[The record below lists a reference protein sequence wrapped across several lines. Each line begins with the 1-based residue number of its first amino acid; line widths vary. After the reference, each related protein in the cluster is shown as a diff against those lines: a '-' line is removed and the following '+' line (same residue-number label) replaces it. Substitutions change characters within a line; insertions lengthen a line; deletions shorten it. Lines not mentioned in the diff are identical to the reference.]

1 MCFFNIFYIYAK
13 KREPNSFLHKKFVF
27 LKSIGQTFGTAKFEN
42 ITSTGLCSC
51 LFLYVTFNVPDMNVA
66 QLLFAAADLKLL
78 LSIGYILFVM
88 VTIAVIIHD
97 KRDPVKALS
106 WIIVISLLP
115 VVGFILY
122 IVFGRNHRKQKI
134 FNRKEL
140 HDLEQIDA
148 LSRQQIYEIN
158 NAAIL
163 HKPEIS
169 DNRDIITLL
178 LNSNKALLTMH
189 NEVTVLNDG
198 KETFDEIRRSLHNAR
213 SSIHMEYYII
223 EDDPLGREIAD
234 ILIDKAHAGVEVRV
248 IYDDVG
254 SWGLGR
260 KFIKNLRRAGV
271 QVQCFMPVVFPWLTS
286 HVNYRNHRKILVVD
300 GKIGFTGGINIAQRY
315 LTGTR
320 LGPWRDTHLKL
331 EGEAVGIL
339 QIIFMTDWFFVS
351 KEKLIDYPKYLPK
364 TQVKTETPIQIVTS
378 GPDSDWASI
387 MQAFFSA
394 ITHAQHHIYI
404 SSPYFL
410 PNEAILTA
418 IKVASLSGID
428 VRIMIPSRSDSKIVY
443 WASRSYIEELID
455 ANVKVYLYRQGF
467 NHSKL
472 IMIDGK
478 FSSVGTAN
486 MDIRSF
492 EDNFEVSAILY
503 DKAIT
508 EELEERFLYDLQR
521 SRLVTREYWES
532 RPNLHNFYEALSRL
546 FSPLL

>member
-1 MCFFNIFYIYAK
+1 M
-13 KREPNSFLHKKFVF
+13 
-27 LKSIGQTFGTAKFEN
+27 
-42 ITSTGLCSC
+42 
-51 LFLYVTFNVPDMNVA
+51 
-66 QLLFAAADLKLL
+66 
-78 LSIGYILFVM
+78 
-88 VTIAVIIHD
+88 
-97 KRDPVKALS
+97 
-106 WIIVISLLP
+106 
-115 VVGFILY
+115 
-122 IVFGRNHRKQKI
+122 
-134 FNRKEL
+134 
-140 HDLEQIDA
+140 
-148 LSRQQIYEIN
+148 
-158 NAAIL
+158 
-163 HKPEIS
+163 
-169 DNRDIITLL
+169 
-178 LNSNKALLTMH
+178 
-189 NEVTVLNDG
+189 
-198 KETFDEIRRSLHNAR
+198 
-213 SSIHMEYYII
+213 
-223 EDDPLGREIAD
+223 GREIAD
-234 ILIDKAHAGVEVRV
+234 ILIDKAQSGVEVRV

-254 SWGLGR
+254 SWGLSR
-260 KFIKNLRRAGV
+260 KFIKKLRRAGV
-271 QVQCFMPVVFPWLTS
+271 HVKCFMPVVFPWLTS

-300 GKIGFTGGINIAQRY
+300 GRIGFTGGINIAQRY
-315 LTGTR
+315 LTGNR

-331 EGEAVGIL
+331 EGEAVGML

-351 KEKLIDYPKYLPK
+351 KERLIDYPKYLPK
-364 TQVKTETPIQIVTS
+364 THVKTETPIQIVTS

-455 ANVKVYLYRQGF
+455 ANVKVYLYRRGF

-503 DKAIT
+503 DKGIT

-521 SRLVTREYWES
+521 SRLVTREYWDS
-532 RPNLHNFYEALSRL
+532 RPTLHNFYEALSRL